1 MTDAVPPG
9 GAPGEIPQNPP
20 AAGAGRP
27 GASDHDHLRAS
38 DADRERVA
46 ERLRDAMAEGR
57 LDMAEFEERLEAAY
71 RARTYGELVPITRDL
86 PAPAAA
92 GGAAPVSLTKPPAPA
107 GSEAN
112 WPARVGAAPTSSW
125 AFAFW
130 SGFQR
135 KGRWTISRIFSAFA
149 IWGGGEIDLREASFE
164 DREVTIRCFALMGGM
179 QVTVPPELNVH
190 VSGIGILGGFGAHHD
205 FDEVGHPDAP
215 RVHITGFALLGGVG
229 VERKLTRAEKQ
240 RLKEERR
247 RFKEEQKHLKGE
259 RRAELDDDYDDHSR
273 RRELE
278 GRHEDRWD
286 RRTDRWDRRA
296 DRWERRADHW
306 DRREA
311 HRERRRERRMRHR
324 GHYDD

>member
-9 GAPGEIPQNPP
+9 GAPGEIPQGSP
-20 AAGAGRP
+20 AASEGHS
-27 GASDHDHLRAS
+27 GASGHDHLRAS

-57 LDMAEFEERLEAAY
+57 LDMAEFEERLDAAY

-86 PAPAAA
+86 PETGGAAA
-92 GGAAPVSLTKPPAPA
+92 GATPVPLTKPAAPA

-112 WPARVGAAPTSSW
+112 WPARIGAAPTSSW

-135 KGRWTISRIFSAFA
+135 KGRWTISRLFSAFA

-190 VSGIGILGGFGAHHD
+190 ISGIGILGGFGAHHG

-215 RVHITGFALLGGVG
+215 VVHITGFALLGGVG
-229 VERKLTRAEKQ
+229 VERKLARAEKQ

-247 RFKEEQKHLKGE
+247 RFKEDQKRLKGE
-259 RRAELDDDYDDHSR
+259 RRAELDDDDRSQ
-273 RRELE
+273 RELE
-278 GRHEDRWD
+278 GRRE
-286 RRTDRWDRRA
+286 DRWDRRA

-306 DRREA
+306 GRREA
-311 HRERRRERRMRHR
+311 HRERRRDARAQRRFGHR
-324 GHYDD
+324 RWDD